1 MKYRLKVKMGKARWK
16 LGIIIYDSYEN
27 AKARQVELRAYGIT
41 SKIVDELGGA
51 L

>member
-1 MKYRLKVKMGKARWK
+1 MKYRLKVKMSKVRWK

-27 AKARQVELRAYGIT
+27 AKARQDELRSIGIT
-41 SKIVDELGGA
+41 SIIVDDLGGV